1 MFSSDI
7 NKILKYNT
15 SFIGCYAY
23 DKLPIMESK
32 YDCSIIIN
40 TDPAKAKGDHW
51 VAMRMTKNKCFY
63 FDSFGVPI
71 INNEIKIFAKEYNE
85 VIYSNKCVQ
94 DITSVKCGEFCI
106 AFINNVDS
114 VDSYKK
120 FISMFYP
127 EIFINDFIV
136 CDLVK
141 TK

>member
-1 MFSSDI
+1 
-7 NKILKYNT
+7 
-15 SFIGCYAY
+15 
-23 DKLPIMESK
+23 
-32 YDCSIIIN
+32 
-40 TDPAKAKGDHW
+40 
-51 VAMRMTKNKCFY
+51 MTKNKCFY

-120 FISMFYP
+120 IISMFYP

-136 CDLVK
+136 SDLVK
-141 TK
+141 QKN